1 MHFHKEWQIKYTIL
15 LRSSLHYL
23 FVWKNEF
30 PPMITPQVLNE
41 TETFHYCRD
50 IFAKNIG
57 IYLQV
62 FKITSLI
69 ILLIS
74 DILNITQ

>member
-1 MHFHKEWQIKYTIL
+1 MANKVYYTIL
-15 LRSSLHYL
+15 LRSSFHFL

-30 PPMITPQVLNE
+30 PPIITPPVLNE
-41 TETFHYCRD
+41 TETFYYCRD

-62 FKITSLI
+62 FKMTSLI

-74 DILNITQ
+74 DVLNNTQ